1 MPTPAP
7 IVAQIGLSAPRVA
20 IVFDGGGA
28 WHYWA
33 QLAIHAATHLWGGRG
48 FLLIPHVQGE
58 VAPALLQAARTYDP
72 DYVVL
77 LTTTVGQRERVTPG
91 EVPLLRDGQPAE
103 HEVRARSVKQV
114 ADDPVPDADGERGRR
129 AVAEACSPY
138 RRRASG
144 DDDENVPS
152 RSASMTLPSR

>member
-1 MPTPAP
+1 M
-7 IVAQIGLSAPRVA
+7 
-20 IVFDGGGA
+20 
-28 WHYWA
+28 
-33 QLAIHAATHLWGGRG
+33 
-48 FLLIPHVQGE
+48 QGE

-103 HEVRARSVKQV
+103 HEVRARWVKQV
-114 ADDPVPDADGERGRR
+114 ADDPVPDTDGERGRR
-129 AVAEACSPY
+129 AVAEPP
-138 RRRASG
+138 G
-144 DDDENVPS
+144 MMTKNVSS